1 VHLGLLFKTRA
12 LGSGGRV
19 AGEKFPF
26 PIAQIPETI
35 RKEQWRRAMVFFY
48 GEYK

>member
-1 VHLGLLFKTRA
+1 VHLGWLFKTRA
-12 LGSGGRV
+12 LGSGGSV

-35 RKEQWRRAMVFFY
+35 RKGQWRRAMDSFY

>member
-12 LGSGGRV
+12 LGSGGSV
-19 AGEKFPF
+19 AGQTFPF

-35 RKEQWRRAMVFFY
+35 RKEQWRRAMNFFY

>member
-12 LGSGGRV
+12 LGSGGSV

-26 PIAQIPETI
+26 PIAQIPATI
-35 RKEQWRRAMVFFY
+35 RKEQWHRAMVFFY

>member
-1 VHLGLLFKTRA
+1 VHLGLLFKTGA
-12 LGSGGRV
+12 PGSRGSV